1 MVVLRYSK
9 TCFSKEER
17 YKIMSS
23 SIEIND
29 DNLNK
34 SPEEGRADGGV
45 IENVWNAILTE
56 LKHFG
61 SNHVRTLRWI
71 MYF

>member
-1 MVVLRYSK
+1 
-9 TCFSKEER
+9 
-17 YKIMSS
+17 MSS
-23 SIEIND
+23 STEIND
-29 DNLNK
+29 DNPNK
-34 SPEEGRADGGV
+34 SPEEGRVDGGV

-71 MYF
+71 MYFRDIQ